1 MADAEAFQD
10 RENLISL
17 FACYGKVYG
26 WDVDD
31 VIKMRSQYRIV
42 GSLIGSLPRKP
53 RQNNAFSLPLLLSR
67 EETTLLLDKGFARIF
82 YMPKN
87 LPKPS
92 SELVGKFNEL
102 REESVIKQNEQFK
115 KMHEE
120 KRKELADVIADGKK
134 RKREK
139 LASSA
144 AKNLQDQS
152 NENQFNFTCNE
163 NNVVERNDEEK
174 EKSKRKSGEVTVDH
188 KDTDLA
194 KKLKREELNNESFE
208 AKETSEKKDLN
219 QSNDYCKIISNENVK
234 ESYEGSCSNSITK
247 EANETILTNA
257 NADQGIHGNELA
269 NETGLQTTNDSDTST
284 KGLNS
289 VSDMGI
295 LIHIPSVMPQK
306 LPSFPLADWTY
317 PQTSHEKLHYQVFV
331 DLWEKGY
338 YLTAGVNFGGD
349 FLAYPGDPI
358 RYHSFFIVIIVP
370 WGKKITPFEIISAGR
385 LGASVKKTALL
396 CSVSDETG
404 QVIYTSVKWSGIS

>member
-1 MADAEAFQD
+1 MADAEAIQV

-17 FACYGKVYG
+17 FACYGKVYA

-67 EETTLLLDKGFARIF
+67 EETTLLLAKGFARIF
-82 YMPKN
+82 YMPRN

-92 SELVGKFNEL
+92 DGLVGKFNEL
-102 REESVIKQNEQFK
+102 RNESVIKQNEQFK
-115 KMHEE
+115 KMQEE

-139 LASSA
+139 LASSS
-144 AKNLQDQS
+144 AKKSQDQR

-163 NNVVERNDEEK
+163 SNVFERNDEEK
-174 EKSKRKSGEVTVDH
+174 EKSQRKSGEVTVDH
-188 KDTDLA
+188 EDTNLA
-194 KKLKREELNNESFE
+194 KKLKSEESNNESFE
-208 AKETSEKKDLN
+208 AKETSEKRDLI
-219 QSNDYCKIISNENVK
+219 QSNDYCKKIRNENVK
-234 ESYEGSCSNSITK
+234 ESFEGSCVKSITK
-247 EANETILTNA
+247 EANETIPTNA
-257 NADQGIHGNELA
+257 NAVQGKLV

-289 VSDMGI
+289 VCDMGI
-295 LIHIPSVMPQK
+295 VIHIPTVMPQR
-306 LPSFPLADWTY
+306 LLSFKLADWTY
-317 PQTSHEKLHYQVFV
+317 PQTSCEKLRYQVFV

-338 YLTAGVNFGGD
+338 YLTSGVNFGGD

-396 CSVSDETG
+396 CSVNDETS

>member
-1 MADAEAFQD
+1 MADAEALQD

-17 FACYGKVYG
+17 FACYGKVYA

-82 YMPKN
+82 NMPRN

-92 SELVGKFNEL
+92 DELVGKFNEL
-102 REESVIKQNEQFK
+102 RNESVIKQNEQFK
-115 KMHEE
+115 KMQEE

-139 LASSA
+139 LAGSA
-144 AKNLQDQS
+144 TKKSQDQR
-152 NENQFNFTCNE
+152 NENQFNFTFDE
-163 NNVVERNDEEK
+163 SNVFERNDEEK
-174 EKSKRKSGEVTVDH
+174 EKSKRKSGEVSVDH
-188 KDTDLA
+188 EDTNLA
-194 KKLKREELNNESFE
+194 KKLKSEEMNNESFE
-208 AKETSEKKDLN
+208 AKETSEKRDLI
-219 QSNDYCKIISNENVK
+219 QPNDYCKKVSNENVK

-247 EANETILTNA
+247 EANETNLTNV
-257 NADQGIHGNELA
+257 NADQGIHGNKLV
-269 NETGLQTTNDSDTST
+269 NETGLQTTNYSDTST

-289 VSDMGI
+289 VCDMGI
-295 LIHIPSVMPQK
+295 LIHIPMVMPQR
-306 LPSFPLADWTY
+306 LPSFSLADWTY
-317 PQTSHEKLHYQVFV
+317 PQTSCEKLHYHVFV

-338 YLTAGVNFGGD
+338 YLTSGVNFGGD

>member
-10 RENLISL
+10 RENLINL
-17 FACYGKVYG
+17 FACYGKVYA

-67 EETTLLLDKGFARIF
+67 EETTLLLNKDFARIF
-82 YMPKN
+82 YMPRN

-92 SELVGKFNEL
+92 GELVGKFNEL
-102 REESVIKQNEQFK
+102 RKESIIKQNEQFK
-115 KMHEE
+115 KMQEE
-120 KRKELADVIADGKK
+120 KRKELADLIADGKK

-144 AKNLQDQS
+144 AKKLQDQS

-163 NNVVERNDEEK
+163 SNLLERNDEGK
-174 EKSKRKSGEVTVDH
+174 EKSGRKSGEVTVDH
-188 KDTDLA
+188 EDTNLA
-194 KKLKREELNNESFE
+194 KKLKSEELNNESFQ
-208 AKETSEKKDLN
+208 AKETSEKRDLI
-219 QSNDYCKIISNENVK
+219 QSNDYCKKISDENVK
-234 ESYEGSCSNSITK
+234 ESFEGSCVKSITK
-247 EANETILTNA
+247 EANETIPTNA
-257 NADQGIHGNELA
+257 NAVQGNHGSKLA
-269 NETGLQTTNDSDTST
+269 NETGLQTTIDSDTST

-289 VSDMGI
+289 VCDMGI
-295 LIHIPSVMPQK
+295 LIHIPTVMPQRL
-306 LPSFPLADWTY
+306 LPFKLADWTY
-317 PQTSHEKLHYQVFV
+317 PQTSCEKLRYQVFV

-338 YLTAGVNFGGD
+338 YLTSGINFGGD

>member
-10 RENLISL
+10 RKNLINL
-17 FACYGKVYG
+17 FACYGKVYA

-82 YMPKN
+82 YMPRN
-87 LPKPS
+87 LAKPS
-92 SELVGKFNEL
+92 DGLVGKFNEL
-102 REESVIKQNEQFK
+102 RKESVIKQNEQFK
-115 KMHEE
+115 KMQEE

-144 AKNLQDQS
+144 AKMSRDQS

-163 NNVVERNDEEK
+163 SNVFERNDEGK

-188 KDTDLA
+188 EDTNLA
-194 KKLKREELNNESFE
+194 KKLKSEELNSESFE
-208 AKETSEKKDLN
+208 AKESSEKRDLI
-219 QSNDYCKIISNENVK
+219 QSNDYCKKISNENVK
-234 ESYEGSCSNSITK
+234 ESFEGSCSNSITK
-247 EANETILTNA
+247 EANETNLTNA
-257 NADQGIHGNELA
+257 NADQGNHGNKLG
-269 NETGLQTTNDSDTST
+269 NETALQTTNDSDTST

-289 VSDMGI
+289 VCDMGI
-295 LIHIPSVMPQK
+295 LIHIPMVMPQR
-306 LPSFPLADWTY
+306 LLSFPLADWTY
-317 PQTSHEKLHYQVFV
+317 PQTSCEKLRYHVFV

-338 YLTAGVNFGGD
+338 YLTSGINFGGD

>member
-17 FACYGKVYG
+17 FACYGKVYV
-26 WDVDD
+26 WDVDE

-67 EETTLLLDKGFARIF
+67 EETTLLLDKDFAF
-82 YMPKN
+82 YMPRN
-87 LPKPS
+87 LPKS
-92 SELVGKFNEL
+92 SGELVGKFNEL
-102 REESVIKQNEQFK
+102 RKESIIKQNEQFK
-115 KMHEE
+115 KMQEE

-139 LASSA
+139 LASSS
-144 AKNLQDQS
+144 AKKSQDQR
-152 NENQFNFTCNE
+152 NENQFHFTCNE
-163 NNVVERNDEEK
+163 SNVFERNDEGK

-188 KDTDLA
+188 EDTNLP
-194 KKLKREELNNESFE
+194 KKLKSEELNNESFE

>member
-17 FACYGKVYG
+17 FACYGKVYV
-26 WDVDD
+26 WDVDE

-82 YMPKN
+82 YMPRN

-92 SELVGKFNEL
+92 DELVGKFNEL
-102 REESVIKQNEQFK
+102 RNESVIKQNEQFK
-115 KMHEE
+115 KMQEE

-139 LASSA
+139 LASGGVKKSR
-144 AKNLQDQS
+144 DQS

-163 NNVVERNDEEK
+163 SNVFERNDEGK
-174 EKSKRKSGEVTVDH
+174 EKSKRKSGEVTVDQE
-188 KDTDLA
+188 DTNLA
-194 KKLKREELNNESFE
+194 KKLKSEELNNESFE

>member
-10 RENLISL
+10 RENLINL
-17 FACYGKVYG
+17 FACYGKVYA

-82 YMPKN
+82 YMPRN

-92 SELVGKFNEL
+92 DELVGKFNEL
-102 REESVIKQNEQFK
+102 RNESVIKQNEQFK
-115 KMHEE
+115 KMQEE
-120 KRKELADVIADGKK
+120 KRKELADGKK

-139 LASSA
+139 LTNSA
-144 AKNLQDQS
+144 TKKSRDHS

-163 NNVVERNDEEK
+163 SNVFERNDEGK

-188 KDTDLA
+188 EDTNLS
-194 KKLKREELNNESFE
+194 KKLKSEELNNESFE

-219 QSNDYCKIISNENVK
+219 QSNDYCKKISNENVK

-338 YLTAGVNFGGD
+338 YLTSGVNFGGD

>member
-17 FACYGKVYG
+17 FACYGKVYA

-31 VIKMRSQYRIV
+31 VIKIRSQYRIV

-82 YMPKN
+82 YMPGN

-92 SELVGKFNEL
+92 DELVGKFNEI
-102 REESVIKQNEQFK
+102 RNESVIEQNEQFK
-115 KMHEE
+115 KMQEE
-120 KRKELADVIADGKK
+120 KRKELADLIADGKK

-139 LASSA
+139 LASGG
-144 AKNLQDQS
+144 AKKSTDQS
-152 NENQFNFTCNE
+152 DENQLNFTCNE
-163 NNVVERNDEEK
+163 SNVFERNDEEK

-188 KDTDLA
+188 EDTNLT
-194 KKLKREELNNESFE
+194 KKLKGEEMNNESFE
-208 AKETSEKKDLN
+208 VKETSEKKDLI
-219 QSNDYCKIISNENVK
+219 QSNDYCKKISNENVK
-234 ESYEGSCSNSITK
+234 EIYEASCSNSIRK
-247 EANETILTNA
+247 EANETNLTNA
-257 NADQGIHGNELA
+257 NADQGNHGNELA
-269 NETGLQTTNDSDTST
+269 NETGLQTTNDSDTIT

-317 PQTSHEKLHYQVFV
+317 PQTSREKLHYQVFV
-331 DLWEKGY
+331 DLWERGY
-338 YLTAGVNFGGD
+338 YLTSGVNFGGD

-396 CSVSDETG
+396 CSVGDETG

>member
-1 MADAEAFQD
+1 MQ
-10 RENLISL
+10 
-17 FACYGKVYG
+17 
-26 WDVDD
+26 
-31 VIKMRSQYRIV
+31 
-42 GSLIGSLPRKP
+42 
-53 RQNNAFSLPLLLSR
+53 
-67 EETTLLLDKGFARIF
+67 
-82 YMPKN
+82 
-87 LPKPS
+87 
-92 SELVGKFNEL
+92 
-102 REESVIKQNEQFK
+102 
-115 KMHEE
+115 EE

-188 KDTDLA
+188 EDTNLA

-208 AKETSEKKDLN
+208 AKETSEKKDLI
-219 QSNDYCKIISNENVK
+219 QSNDCCNKISNENVK
-234 ESYEGSCSNSITK
+234 ESFEGSCSKSITK
-247 EANETILTNA
+247 EANETNLTNA
-257 NADQGIHGNELA
+257 NADQGNHGNKLV
-269 NETGLQTTNDSDTST
+269 NETGLQTTNDSDTT
-284 KGLNS
+284 AKGLNS
-289 VSDMGI
+289 VCDMGV
-295 LIHIPSVMPQK
+295 LVHIPTVMPQL
-306 LPSFPLADWTY
+306 LPSFQLADWTY
-317 PQTSHEKLHYQVFV
+317 PQTSCEKLRYQVFV

-338 YLTAGVNFGGD
+338 YLTSGINFGGD

-370 WGKKITPFEIISAGR
+370 WGKKTTPFEIISAGR

-396 CSVSDETG
+396 CSVSDKTG

>member
-17 FACYGKVYG
+17 FACYGKVYA

-42 GSLIGSLPRKP
+42 GSLIGSLPSKP

-82 YMPKN
+82 YMPGN

-92 SELVGKFNEL
+92 DELVGKFNEL
-102 REESVIKQNEQFK
+102 RNESVIEQNEQFK
-115 KMHEE
+115 KMQEE

-139 LASSA
+139 LASSS
-144 AKNLQDQS
+144 AKKSQDQR

-163 NNVVERNDEEK
+163 SNVFERNDEEK
-174 EKSKRKSGEVTVDH
+174 EKSQRKSGEVTVDH
-188 KDTDLA
+188 EDTNLA
-194 KKLKREELNNESFE
+194 KKLKSEESNNESFE
-208 AKETSEKKDLN
+208 AKETSEKRDLI
-219 QSNDYCKIISNENVK
+219 QSNDYCKKIRNENVK
-234 ESYEGSCSNSITK
+234 ESFEGSCVKSITK
-247 EANETILTNA
+247 EANETIPTNA
-257 NADQGIHGNELA
+257 NAVQGKLV
-269 NETGLQTTNDSDTST
+269 NETGLQTTNYSDTST

-289 VSDMGI
+289 VCDMGI
-295 LIHIPSVMPQK
+295 LIHIPTVMPQR
-306 LPSFPLADWTY
+306 LLSFKLADWTY
-317 PQTSHEKLHYQVFV
+317 PQTSCEKLRYQVFV

-338 YLTAGVNFGGD
+338 YLTSGVNFGGD

>member
-1 MADAEAFQD
+1 MADAEAIQV

-17 FACYGKVYG
+17 FACYGKVYA

-67 EETTLLLDKGFARIF
+67 EETTLLLAKGFARIF
-82 YMPKN
+82 YMPRN

-92 SELVGKFNEL
+92 DGLVGKFNEL
-102 REESVIKQNEQFK
+102 RKESVIKQNEQFK
-115 KMHEE
+115 KMQEE
-120 KRKELADVIADGKK
+120 KRMELADVIADGKK

-139 LASSA
+139 LASSS
-144 AKNLQDQS
+144 AKKSQDQR

-163 NNVVERNDEEK
+163 SNVFERNDEEK
-174 EKSKRKSGEVTVDH
+174 EKSQRKSGEVTVDH
-188 KDTDLA
+188 EDTNLA
-194 KKLKREELNNESFE
+194 KKLKSEESNNESFE
-208 AKETSEKKDLN
+208 AKETSEKRDLI
-219 QSNDYCKIISNENVK
+219 QSNDYCKKIRNENVK
-234 ESYEGSCSNSITK
+234 ESFEGSCVKSITK
-247 EANETILTNA
+247 EANETIPTNA
-257 NADQGIHGNELA
+257 NAVQGKLV

-289 VSDMGI
+289 VCDMGI
-295 LIHIPSVMPQK
+295 VIHIPTVMPQR
-306 LPSFPLADWTY
+306 LLSFKLADWTY
-317 PQTSHEKLHYQVFV
+317 PQTSCEKLRYQVFV

-338 YLTAGVNFGGD
+338 YLTSGVNFGGD

-396 CSVSDETG
+396 CSVNDETS